1 MANDPRGVKDFGP
14 SRHQSQNITGT
25 VAKCQSPVGKIF
37 RRPGQSGLQL
47 NIPIEPVAPALVQEI
62 GRIAAPMIL

>member
-1 MANDPRGVKDFGP
+1 MTNDPRGVKDFGA
-14 SRHQSQNITGT
+14 SRHQFQNITGT
-25 VAKCQSPVGKIF
+25 FAKCQSPHGKFF
-37 RRPGQSGLQL
+37 RRRGYSGFEF